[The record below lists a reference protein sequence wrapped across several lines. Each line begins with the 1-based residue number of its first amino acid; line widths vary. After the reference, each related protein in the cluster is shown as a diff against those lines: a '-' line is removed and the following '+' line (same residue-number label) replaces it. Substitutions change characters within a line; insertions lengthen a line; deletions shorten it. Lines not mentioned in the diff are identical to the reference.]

1 MLRTPSGAVGG
12 DSTIIPEY
20 DAWCDHALQPFMVL
34 AALVLALSFCMAEAY
49 DGVRAEPVIQ
59 NLDTP
64 WDVAFG
70 ENGWVYVTTRPGIL
84 YGMHDGRTV
93 QLLSLS
99 VGGGEG
105 GMLGVA
111 ARQNM
116 VYVYHTDPARGNQVS
131 RYVHDGDSF
140 SYNATVIQDIPAA
153 PFHNGGRIRFG
164 PDLMLY
170 VGTGDAGDP
179 ALSQDLSSTAGKIL
193 RLNPDGT
200 IPSDNPL
207 PGSPVYAYGLRNPQ
221 GLAWDGNGTMYVTDH
236 GPSGFFERAH
246 DEINRIIPLGN
257 YGWPDSVGDRV
268 AAGTLPPLI
277 HSGDDTWAPSGLAYA
292 ANPEVVWWE
301 GMLVYGA
308 LRGEH
313 LGVVST
319 DGSYHSAHLDGELG
333 RIRAPLQHPN
343 GTIYL
348 ITSNTDGRGMPS
360 PGDDML
366 LRVVPE
372 HDISDAYDDT
382 VRILWDLY
390 RGGMIA
396 EPVLRAALGY
406 VASLD

>member
-1 MLRTPSGAVGG
+1 MTAIR
-12 DSTIIPEY
+12 EY
-20 DAWCDHALQPFMVL
+20 GEWRGRILQSFIAL
-34 AALVLALSFCMAEAY
+34 AALILGPAFCMAEAY

-70 ENGWVYVTTRPGIL
+70 EDGWLYVTTRPGIL
-84 YGMHDGRTV
+84 YGIHDGRTV
-93 QLLSLS
+93 QLLSLP

-116 VYVYHTDPARGNQVS
+116 VYVYHTDLARGNQVS

-140 SYNATVIQDIPAA
+140 SYDAAVIRDIPAA

-164 PDLMLY
+164 PDAMLY

-200 IPSDNPL
+200 IPLDNPL

-221 GLAWDGNGTMYVTDH
+221 GLAWDGNGTLYVTDH

-246 DEINRIIPLGN
+246 DEINRIMPLGN

-277 HSGDDTWAPSGLAYA
+277 HSGDDTWAPSGLVYA

-301 GMLVYGA
+301 DMLVYGA

-319 DGSYHSAHLDGELG
+319 DGSYHSVHLDGELG
-333 RIRAPLQHPN
+333 RIRTPLQHPN

-348 ITSNTDGRGMPS
+348 ITSNTDGRGVPA

-366 LRVVPE
+366 LRLVPE
-372 HDISDAYDDT
+372 HDISDTYDDT
-382 VRILWDLY
+382 VRILWDMY
-390 RGGMIA
+390 REGVIA
-396 EPVLRAALGY
+396 ESVLRMALEYLATSG
-406 VASLD
+406 